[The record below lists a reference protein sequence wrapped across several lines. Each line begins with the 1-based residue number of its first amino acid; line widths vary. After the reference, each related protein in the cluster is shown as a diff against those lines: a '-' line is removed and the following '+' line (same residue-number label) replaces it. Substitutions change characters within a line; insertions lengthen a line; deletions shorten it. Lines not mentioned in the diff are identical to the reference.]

1 MHFHGPIVRPATD
14 ANSLFIEVTAGCSH
28 NSCAFCNFY
37 EGTPF
42 WVAPLSQIEE
52 DLQEAKENWPDA
64 RDIWASGGDPFVLST
79 EKQIAVWDLI
89 RKYYPDA
96 RLSTYATVADF
107 RDKTVEDIKRIKA
120 HWLDDLVLG
129 IESGD
134 DAVLTAMNKG
144 YQAAEIVE
152 ACGKMDAAGLPYRS
166 IYLGGLAGA
175 GKLEESARKSAAIWN
190 QIHPYYM
197 YLTNVALLPGT
208 ELAQRAARGEFQEAS
223 ERERLLEIRTL
234 LENFQNPITVD
245 TVTSTSSILMVAR
258 LPKDRQQ
265 ALAKVD
271 QLLLQMDDVT
281 ARRLQ
286 ERRHRMR
293 TV

>member
-1 MHFHGPIVRPATD
+1 
-14 ANSLFIEVTAGCSH
+14 
-28 NSCAFCNFY
+28 
-37 EGTPF
+37 
-42 WVAPLSQIEE
+42 
-52 DLQEAKENWPDA
+52 
-64 RDIWASGGDPFVLST
+64 
-79 EKQIAVWDLI
+79 
-89 RKYYPDA
+89 
-96 RLSTYATVADF
+96 
-107 RDKTVEDIKRIKA
+107 
-120 HWLDDLVLG
+120 
-129 IESGD
+129 
-134 DAVLTAMNKG
+134 
-144 YQAAEIVE
+144 
-152 ACGKMDAAGLPYRS
+152 
-166 IYLGGLAGA
+166 
-175 GKLEESARKSAAIWN
+175 
-190 QIHPYYM
+190 M